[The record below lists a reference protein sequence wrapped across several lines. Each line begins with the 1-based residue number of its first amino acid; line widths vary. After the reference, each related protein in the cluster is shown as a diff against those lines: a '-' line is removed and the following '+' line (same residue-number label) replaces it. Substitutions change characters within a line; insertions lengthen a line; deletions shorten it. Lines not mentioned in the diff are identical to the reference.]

1 MLRTLHDHDCSFR
14 KLDWFAT
21 QFRTAGMLVILMAT
35 CAVQAKAA
43 DQWPGFRGLDL
54 NATVPA
60 AKMPASL
67 NRDAAKWTYDLKQYD
82 VGSMAIQDG
91 TIYTL
96 ASASDGQAVRLIA
109 LDLQTG
115 TQKWEQTLPQAKNH
129 LHSRNTPA
137 SSTPA
142 TDADFVYV
150 AHSDREHTWVRC
162 FDHQGNLI
170 WKRDLGLAQSQ
181 HGFGTSPT
189 VHGDVVLL
197 NFSQQAEQLRE
208 GKPGTSKFIA
218 LQRSTGKTQWETPLA
233 STRVC
238 YGLPV
243 VRDGVVYGANTGNG
257 IFALSLETGKLL
269 WDLPVFSKR
278 CVSTAMIAD
287 DLVMG
292 TSGSG
297 GGGNHLVAVRVPKN
311 ANEQPTE
318 VYRIERGAPYVPTSI
333 IHQGLLF
340 MIDDRGIASC
350 YKAKSGDEL
359 WKQRIGGSFGASPV
373 LLGNQLLM
381 INLSGEAT
389 VVEASEQGKVV
400 QKIDLGGPVGATP
413 AYADGLLLLRV
424 GSELRCHQ

>member
-1 MLRTLHDHDCSFR
+1 MTPLR
-14 KLDWFAT
+14 AV
-21 QFRTAGMLVILMAT
+21 GMLVILMSTSGMLAR
-35 CAVQAKAA
+35 AA
-43 DQWPGFRGLDL
+43 DQWPGFRGLDI
-54 NATVPA
+54 NATVPT

-67 NRDAAKWTYDLKQYD
+67 DRSAAKWTYDLKRYD

-96 ASASDGQAVRLIA
+96 AGGTDDQSVRLIA

-115 TQKWEQTLPQAKNH
+115 TQKWEKTLPQAKNH

-142 TDADFVYV
+142 TDADYIYV

-162 FDHQGNLI
+162 FDHQGNEI

-189 VHGDVVLL
+189 VHGDVVLI

-218 LQRSTGKTQWETPLA
+218 LQRSTGKTLWETPLA

-297 GGGNHLVAVRVPKN
+297 GGGNHLVAVRVPKTPN
-311 ANEQPTE
+311 DEPAEA
-318 VYRIERGAPYVPTSI
+318 YRIETGAPYVPTSI

-350 YKAKSGDEL
+350 YKAKSGDLL
-359 WKQRIGGSFGASPV
+359 WKERIGGSFGASPV
-373 LLGNQLLM
+373 LLGDQILM
-381 INLSGEAT
+381 INLSGDAT
-389 VVEASEQGKVV
+389 VVEASAKGKVV
-400 QKIDLGGPVGATP
+400 QKVDLGGPVGATP